1 MAELCERIVCSGG
14 GADGASE
21 DSDMRRISCNY
32 ETDETDD
39 GEIVTR
45 LPNRDCA
52 A

>member
-14 GADGASE
+14 GAAGASE
-21 DSDMRRISCNY
+21 DSDMEKYFFANY
-32 ETDETDD
+32 ETDD

-45 LPNRDCA
+45 LPNPDCA